1 MTSPLRR
8 KRPITA
14 QPPQT
19 TSESSRRG
27 LRRAAWAACASALA
41 LAHVA
46 DAPGARAGEEAFR
59 PVVPTAAAPAS
70 VGPASGLRWRARGT
84 SSAQEP
90 KQLAVKASD
99 AFRPIGGAQRA
110 SAVEP
115 TAVKPAVVEAAVVE
129 PVATNADAVG
139 PNDKVPAGMPLTANR
154 ISSKKSRAR
163 VRDSVMQVGAY
174 QDPAAA
180 PPFSETQPA
189 QQPSADALR
198 DPFEGQAPTTTPP
211 DASAPDTVPPAM
223 PETEPAEPA
232 PALPGDAT
240 APSNDPPPVDE
251 LFKDQPIREPD
262 APAELP
268 PEEREQLLDEGLST
282 GPGGPACEN
291 QQEECQRAIRE
302 LQKRDI
308 TTITVGLLIEG
319 VEGTDFPCDCRLG
332 RDYDAPEF
340 AGRNFA
346 PTLFTWKAT
355 GTCHKPLY
363 FEDVQLERYGHSW
376 NPVLQPFVSGAHFF
390 VSVPLLP
397 YKMGLRPPNECVYTL
412 GYYRPG
418 NCAPYM
424 FEPIPLSL
432 RAAASQAAGMTAFA
446 FWFWPP
452 N

>member
-8 KRPITA
+8 KRPITV
-14 QPPQT
+14 QLPQT
-19 TSESSRRG
+19 TSKSSRRG
-27 LRRAAWAACASALA
+27 LRRAAWAASALA
-41 LAHVA
+41 LALAHAA
-46 DAPGARAGEEAFR
+46 DAPRARGSEEAFR
-59 PVVPTAAAPAS
+59 PVVPTVAATTSAKPAS
-70 VGPASGLRWRARGT
+70 SLRWRARGT

-90 KQLAVKASD
+90 KQLAAKASD
-99 AFRPIGGAQRA
+99 AFRPIESAEPTKAEPAVVAA

-115 TAVKPAVVEAAVVE
+115 KA
-129 PVATNADAVG
+129 
-139 PNDKVPAGMPLTANR
+139 NDKVPAGMPVEVNR
-154 ISSKKSRAR
+154 ISSKQSRAR
-163 VRDSVMQVGAY
+163 MRDSVMQVGAY
-174 QDPAAA
+174 QDAAA
-180 PPFSETQPA
+180 PPFGETPPA
-189 QQPSADALR
+189 DTPSADALR
-198 DPFEGQAPTTTPP
+198 DPFEGQAPMTTPP
-211 DASAPDTVPPAM
+211 DTTSPDALPPAM
-223 PETEPAEPA
+223 PTDTDP
-232 PALPGDAT
+232 PALPGNAT
-240 APSNDPPPVDE
+240 APSDDPPPPVDE

-262 APAELP
+262 APAQLP
-268 PEEREQLLDEGLST
+268 QEMREQLLDEGLST
-282 GPGGPACEN
+282 APGGPACEN
-291 QQEECQRAIRE
+291 QKEECQRAIAE

-308 TTITVGLLIEG
+308 TTVTVGLLIEG

-332 RDYDAPEF
+332 RDYDAPAF